1 METHVGCIYLS
12 TISICF
18 QMLLLMRPTFIWLT
32 IHFSLRH
39 SSPTFVYLLFVFAS
53 YELLRL
59 MSLRY
64 SMICLK
70 QLNYLLAMVVL
81 EELNIWPK
89 VIKKLEISSLC
100 KNSKFD
106 SRHKKGKNINSALCQ
121 GLGSKVYNFLI
132 NNWKSSTL
140 PA

>member
-1 METHVGCIYLS
+1 MAS
-12 TISICF
+12 S
-18 QMLLLMRPTFIWLT
+18 LLLFYSY
-32 IHFSLRH
+32 FS
-39 SSPTFVYLLFVFAS
+39 VFAS